1 MILLFLIP
9 MLLALTPTES
19 KFFIMINLFN
29 TLFHILVGK
38 AGQYILAFTLEGQQY
53 TWTEMAHGS
62 SKSPSSHKI

>member
-53 TWTEMAHGS
+53 T
-62 SKSPSSHKI
+62 